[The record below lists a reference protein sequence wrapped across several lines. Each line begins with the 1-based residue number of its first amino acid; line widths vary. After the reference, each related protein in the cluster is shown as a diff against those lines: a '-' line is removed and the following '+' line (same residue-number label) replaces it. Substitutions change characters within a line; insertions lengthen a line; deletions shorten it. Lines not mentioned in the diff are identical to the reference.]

1 MTQISLSHAQ
11 ATPSPQTLLQT
22 CTALESAIAARV
34 ARHSDLRSEEQRW
47 VRNYNNS
54 ATIGAQ
60 AQALRQ
66 RLEEEQASIQARAQA
81 SEALFREHWNEALQA
96 LDRLCLQVTAQQPA
110 LADLSA
116 ALPPP
121 VVAVPSSLAFG
132 GLRLSYGNWH
142 RTVPR
147 LVDFPFSKALSFVA
161 GEEASLIVMRQL
173 LLRLLIS
180 LPTGGLR
187 VVACDPLRLGAALS
201 DFLPLL
207 EHPSLFPDARIL
219 SRAADIESALSREF
233 ERLENIIQHRLGDA
247 HDNWADYNRRH
258 PQAPL
263 PYTVLIVQDVPA
275 QLSAPSLW
283 YLERLLVE
291 GPRCGVCLLISVRE
305 EEFKEP
311 HKRLQHVLSCE
322 AVPLMGATAPAHGTV
337 HALSRVETVEALP
350 QARVLQQA
358 IRALG
363 ERYRASGARDFADL
377 FATHDG
383 WHASSEKGIC
393 VPVGW
398 TADGEPAE
406 FALGSANHAYH
417 ALIAGRTGS
426 GKSNFLHVLIHSLC
440 HRFSPD
446 EVRLFL
452 LDYKE
457 GIEFSIY
464 ADPPLP
470 HAALVATQASAEY
483 GLSVLRHLN
492 DEITRRSEGF
502 KALGVTD
509 LESYRRVTATPMP
522 RLLMIV
528 DEFQGLFAGDRHH
541 LAEVEPI
548 LTRLLRQG
556 RSFGIHLI
564 LATQTLKGID
574 ALQKQEFVSQIVMRV
589 CLACTEDDSRII
601 LSSSNLA
608 GSLLSGPPLAI
619 LNPNQG
625 ERSANCQVQV
635 PLADPDVRREQL
647 VKFAAQAARSGF
659 AMTTRVFDGM
669 QRPLLPAA
677 RDVQVLNDEGDLE
690 LMLGEHAAFEALPW
704 RCRLDARAGSN
715 LLLTGRDDQVRTQLL
730 RAVLRSLAANP
741 SLDSLLYFDAA
752 DRGYGPALCGEFPA
766 ERLWR
771 VERGDWDWK
780 ASDFFAT
787 PAKGRR
793 KVLLIDTLDC
803 SRFAHDS
810 LKSLITDRGREGIHL
825 ILITAQHRGI
835 SQALSAF
842 ERRLGFTLSDE
853 DATALLSPG
862 IGSPRVQGLD
872 AAHRALYVD
881 LGRGERVWLN
891 PYGHLHVESGLDK
904 DIR

>member
-1 MTQISLSHAQ
+1 MTMKSLSH
-11 ATPSPQTLLQT
+11 PQPMPAPQELLQA
-22 CTALESAIAARV
+22 CAAMENAIAARV
-34 ARHSDLRSEEQRW
+34 ARHANLRDEEQIW
-47 VRNYNNS
+47 VRSYNQS
-54 ATIGAQ
+54 ITSGAQ
-60 AQALRQ
+60 ALALRQ

-81 SEALFREHWNEALQA
+81 SEALFREHWSEALET
-96 LDRLCLQVTAQQPA
+96 LDRLCVQVGAQQPA
-110 LADLSA
+110 LADLGA
-116 ALPPP
+116 VLPPP
-121 VVAVPSSLAFG
+121 VAAAPHSLAFG
-132 GLRLSYGNWH
+132 GLRLGYGNWH
-142 RTVPR
+142 MTVPR
-147 LVDFPFSKALSFVA
+147 LMDFPFRQALRFMV
-161 GEEASLIVMRQL
+161 GEETSLAVVRQL

-180 LPTGGLR
+180 LPPGGLR

-207 EHPSLFPDARIL
+207 EHSSLFPDTRIL

-233 ERLENIIQHRLGDA
+233 ERLESIIQKSLGDA
-247 HDNWADYNRRH
+247 YDNWADYNHCH
-258 PQAPL
+258 PEAPL
-263 PYTVLIVQDVPA
+263 PYTVLIVQDAPA

-283 YLERLLVE
+283 YLERILAE

-311 HKRLQHVLSCE
+311 HRRLQQVLSCE
-322 AVPLMGATAPAHGTV
+322 AVPLTGATAPMGGAAHV
-337 HALSRVETVEALP
+337 LSRVETAEAWP
-350 QARVLQQA
+350 EVGKLQQA
-358 IRALG
+358 IRALS
-363 ERYRASGARDFADL
+363 ERYRESGARGFADL
-377 FATHDG
+377 FSTRDG
-383 WHASSEKGIC
+383 WNASSENGIA

-398 TADGEPAE
+398 KADGQVAE

-440 HRFSPD
+440 YRYSPD

-464 ADPPLP
+464 ANPPLP

-492 DEITRRSEGF
+492 EEISRRSACF

-509 LESYRRVTATPMP
+509 LEGYRRAIATPMP
-522 RLLMIV
+522 RLVMIV

-548 LTRLLRQG
+548 LNRLLRQG

-635 PLADPDVRREQL
+635 PLADPQVRREQL
-647 VKFAAQAARSGF
+647 AGFGAQAARSGF
-659 AMTTRVFDGM
+659 AMSTQVFDGM
-669 QRPLLPAA
+669 QRPPLPTP
-677 RDVQVLNDEGDLE
+677 RDLQVPGGEGDLE
-690 LMLGEHAAFEALPW
+690 LMLGEHASFEALPW
-704 RCRLDARAGSN
+704 RCRLDARAGAN
-715 LLLTGRDDQVRTQLL
+715 LLLAGRDDQVRAELL
-730 RAVLRSLAANP
+730 RAVLRSLAVNP

-752 DRGYGPALCGEFPA
+752 DRGYDPSWFTEFPA
-766 ERLWR
+766 DISWR

-780 ASDFFAT
+780 ASDFFDS
-787 PAKGRR
+787 PVMGRR

-803 SRFAHDS
+803 SRFAQDS
-810 LKSLITDRGREGIHL
+810 WKSLIVDRGRLGIHL
-825 ILITAQHRGI
+825 ILITAQHRGM
-835 SQALSAF
+835 SQLTLSAF

-853 DATALLSPG
+853 DATGLLSPG
-862 IGSPRVQGLD
+862 MGAARVQGLD

-881 LGRGERVWLN
+881 LGRGERVWLR
-891 PYGHLHVESGLDK
+891 PYGPSNDASGLK
-904 DIR
+904 